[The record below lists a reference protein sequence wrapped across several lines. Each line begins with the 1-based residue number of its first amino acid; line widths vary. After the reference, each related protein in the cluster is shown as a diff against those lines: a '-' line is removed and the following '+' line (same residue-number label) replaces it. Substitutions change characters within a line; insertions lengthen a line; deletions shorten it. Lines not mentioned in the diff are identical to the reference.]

1 MCKSVPAV
9 FLFVR
14 RKQVLGNTVECRH
27 CVARTGIFCG
37 FPLEWLTKC
46 AESDIIEMLRSCVL
60 GTCLLHMSGRNCA
73 DFGALRG
80 TGEIWMK
87 SQMPKAADA

>member
-60 GTCLLHMSGRNCA
+60 
-73 DFGALRG
+73 ALACPICPVEIAQILAHC
-80 TGEIWMK
+80 GERAK
-87 SQMPKAADA
+87 YG